1 MKILAF
7 SIALVVLIAVSA
19 VLYLKYRLAYPRDN
33 KNLEATLDAEVK
45 KLTRKDLS
53 HGLAIG
59 VYKDGKSFIRGYGT
73 VNKLAPTVTG
83 ASTVFQIGSLS
94 KLFTASLFQIL
105 CDEGVVRM
113 DATLAEILGGSLALS
128 PTAQQVTLKQLAT
141 HTSGFPSIPKP
152 LGLKANALVKKED
165 LMRDPYG
172 HLGPEYVFE
181 YLGSTEDQRAPG
193 RFEYS
198 NFGMGLLGHVLEF
211 ITKRDFES
219 LVREKL
225 LAPLEMGHTAIT
237 LTPEMREHLAQGY
250 TEKDEPCSLWTF
262 RALAG
267 AGAYNSS
274 VEDMMRLIRAN
285 IEDDSFMSPTLKKM
299 HAPQLSGDTGIG
311 WIQPTFLDRFFGN
324 KTVVWHNGMVGGYAS
339 YLSVDTKTKT
349 GIVILSN
356 KAVDVTMLGMMLTRK
371 ARAQSWSSQHI
382 TNLDAQ

>member
-1 MKILAF
+1 
-7 SIALVVLIAVSA
+7 
-19 VLYLKYRLAYPRDN
+19 
-33 KNLEATLDAEVK
+33 
-45 KLTRKDLS
+45 
-53 HGLAIG
+53 
-59 VYKDGKSFIRGYGT
+59 
-73 VNKLAPTVTG
+73 
-83 ASTVFQIGSLS
+83 
-94 KLFTASLFQIL
+94 
-105 CDEGVVRM
+105 
-113 DATLAEILGGSLALS
+113 
-128 PTAQQVTLKQLAT
+128 
-141 HTSGFPSIPKP
+141 
-152 LGLKANALVKKED
+152 
-165 LMRDPYG
+165 MRDPYG

-193 RFEYS
+193 RFAYS

-219 LVREKL
+219 LVHEKL
-225 LAPLEMGHTAIT
+225 IAPLEMRHTAIT
-237 LTPEMREHLAQGY
+237 LTPEMREHVAQGY
-250 TEKDEPCSLWTF
+250 TEKDAPCSLWTF

-299 HAPQLSGDTGIG
+299 HAPQSGGETGIG

-356 KAVDVTMLGMMLTRK
+356 KAIDVTMLGMMLTRK
-371 ARAQSWSSQHI
+371 ARTQSWSSQHI